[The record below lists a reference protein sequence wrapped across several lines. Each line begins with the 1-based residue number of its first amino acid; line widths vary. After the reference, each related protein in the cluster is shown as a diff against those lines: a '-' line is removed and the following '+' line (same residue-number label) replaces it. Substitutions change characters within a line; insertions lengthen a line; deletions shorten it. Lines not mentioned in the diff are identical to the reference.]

1 MYMIAVFARNRAE
14 NKSHPNPRRDSS
26 DFGGQWE
33 TSPKPASAP
42 PDGTRLILLVS
53 HYERCL
59 GRSCLTRGVRLGSY
73 ADDYVVK
80 GAPQVA
86 YPSFTTTEQFIERRR
101 ENPLL

>member
-14 NKSHPNPRRDSS
+14 NKTRSNSRRNPSA
-26 DFGGQWE
+26 FCGQWE
-33 TSPKPASAP
+33 ANSKPTSVP

-101 ENPLL
+101 DPLL